1 MTVFKVLSR
10 YLNFVYDIL
19 FPQHIWG
26 HTSLSLSQLGWEQDG
41 GASLPTSAGRFLC
54 PPPTLGSDCIHPR
67 P

>member
-10 YLNFVYDIL
+10 YLNFVYGIL

-26 HTSLSLSQLGWEQDG
+26 HTGPFLSQLGWEQNCEHPFPPLQGDF
-41 GASLPTSAGRFLC
+41 SA
-54 PPPTLGSDCIHPR
+54 PHPTLGSDCIYPR